1 MIGIVTFMSPFILDY
16 NFLFNNISFNDILLP
31 INLLNP
37 ENYLKLNIAF
47 PSKVTL
53 NKKKHIILEYFA
65 MK

>member
-31 INLLNP
+31 INLLIL

-53 NKKKHIILEYFA
+53 NMKTHIILEYFA
-65 MK
+65 M